1 VREVGPVGA
10 RIRALFRSRGVR
22 ITLGVAAVVGALSPL
37 VPLADVPGYESAL
50 VANVLVG
57 LLGGAFGIAAARLE
71 RRIERGIADPPGRS
85 PAAPGHPPA
94 PGVAAAPPALA
105 PSPSGLTAA
114 LRATAAAAGL
124 ALAATLPTFAA
135 ALLAGAIGAAC
146 SLTAGMPWYA
156 VLPAA
161 TAPLAAAVGV
171 VAGAA
176 FERRLPAALLYAAIV
191 GAFTAAA
198 AWPILTGPQV
208 FFFHHLLG
216 YLPGP
221 LYDEAL
227 AVRPSLLHFRLVS
240 LAWAAA
246 FLGLAG
252 GLWRDGRLG
261 LPRPRP
267 AAWVLFALGAGGV
280 ALGHAARFELGYEQS
295 TESVA
300 RALGGR
306 VEGERCVLYHPRE
319 LPVDEVRRTL
329 AECDLRVLQIEE
341 YFGVSGSRPQV
352 FLHRSAAEKQ
362 RLVGAGGTQFAKPWL
377 GQLHVDPRGFPHGVL
392 KHELAHVVAAQL
404 GRPPFGVTAT
414 ALGLLPLPVLVEGAA
429 VAADWHPGELTVHE
443 EARALRDLG
452 LAPPLPG
459 LLSPRAFFAESHRRA
474 YTYAGSFVRWLVD
487 TRGREAFARL
497 YRDGDFRAAYG
508 VDVASLVTDFERYL
522 DAVPLSEQA
531 RAVALRKFRRPAIF
545 QRPCA
550 REIADL
556 AVEAGDALRAGDPA
570 RAAELYGRCSVL
582 DEGEP
587 AHLRSR
593 AVALARAGD
602 VPGIEA
608 IVARL
613 ATHPGATDPLRAE
626 VLDALGDARAHHE
639 DWAGAA
645 LAYRAAAAL
654 LADRDAA
661 RSLAVK
667 LEAVAD
673 PVLARAVLPYLAR
686 GTDARL
692 FAVRDLLDQRP
703 DYATGHYLVGRRLW
717 QRDEP
722 ALALPYLDRALSLP
736 LPAPVVREARRVRAL
751 CLLALS
757 RYSDAS
763 TDLELLAQDGTPGE
777 RLEAEDL
784 LSFSRYGASRISSA
798 ARP

>member
-1 VREVGPVGA
+1 MREVGPVGA
-10 RIRALFRSRGVR
+10 RIRALVRSRGVR
-22 ITLGVAAVVGALSPL
+22 ITLGIAAVAGALSPL
-37 VPLADVPGYESAL
+37 VPLANVPGYESAL

-57 LLGGAFGIAAARLE
+57 LLGGAFGIAASRLE
-71 RRIERGIADPPGRS
+71 RRIERGEAG
-85 PAAPGHPPA
+85 
-94 PGVAAAPPALA
+94 PALA
-105 PSPSGLTAA
+105 PSPSGPTAA
-114 LRATAAAAGL
+114 LRATGAAAGL
-124 ALAATLPTFAA
+124 ALAAALPTFVA
-135 ALLAGAIGAAC
+135 ALIAGAIGAAC
-146 SLTAGMPWYA
+146 SVTAGMPWYA

-161 TAPLAAAVGV
+161 TAPLAAAWGV
-171 VAGAA
+171 LAGAA
-176 FERRLPAALLYAAIV
+176 CERRLPAALLYTAV
-191 GAFTAAA
+191 VVAFTVAA
-198 AWPILTGPQV
+198 AWPILAGPQV

-227 AVRPSLLHFRLVS
+227 SIRPPLLHFRLVG
-240 LAWAAA
+240 LAWSAAA
-246 FLGLAG
+246 LGLAG
-252 GLWRDGRLG
+252 GLWHRGRLG
-261 LPRPRP
+261 LPRARP
-267 AAWVLFALGAGGV
+267 AAWLLFALGAGGV
-280 ALGHAARFELGYEQS
+280 ALGHASRFDLGYEQS
-295 TESVA
+295 TESIA

-306 VEGERCVLYHPRE
+306 SEGERCIVHHPRE
-319 LPVDEVRRTL
+319 LPVEEVRRTV
-329 AECDLRVLQIEE
+329 AECDLRVLQLED
-341 YFGVSGSRPQV
+341 YFGVTGSRPRV
-352 FLHRSAAEKQ
+352 FLYRSQEEKQ

-404 GRPPFGVTAT
+404 GREPFRVTAT

-429 VAADWHPGELTVHE
+429 VAADWNPGELTVHE

-452 LAPPLPG
+452 LAPELPG

-487 TRGREAFARL
+487 TRGRSAFARL

-508 VDVASLVTDFERYL
+508 EDVATLVADFERFL
-522 DAVPLSEQA
+522 DGVPLSDGA

-545 QRPCA
+545 RRPCA

-556 AVEAGDALRAGDPA
+556 AVEAGDALRAGDAA
-570 RAAELYGRCSVL
+570 RAAELYGRCSSL

-593 AVALARAGD
+593 AIALARAGD
-602 VPGIEA
+602 APGIEA

-626 VLDALGDARAHHE
+626 VLDALGDARALRE

-645 LAYRAAAAL
+645 EAYRAAAAL
-654 LADRDAA
+654 PTDRAAA

-667 LEAVAD
+667 LEAIAD
-673 PVLARAVLPYLAR
+673 PALARSVLPYLAR

-692 FAVRDLLDQRP
+692 FAVRDLLADRP

-736 LPAPVVREARRVRAL
+736 LPAPLVREARRVRAL
-751 CLLALS
+751 CLLTLA
-757 RYSDAS
+757 RYPDAAA
-763 TDLELLAQDGTPGE
+763 DLELLARDGTPGE

-784 LSFSRYGASRISSA
+784 LSFSRFGASRLSA
-798 ARP
+798 AAR